1 MGCFLKTTSSHK
13 GEDAIKAKTVDNDKI
28 VFVNSTDDNKTVDNN
43 EYDTNM
49 VYPTGEKAPIQ
60 TSLQNLNIN
69 INVKYCDC
77 NDINTMVTDVDNYV
91 DYITFK
97 NPSISPLYIDTPSSE
112 KNNIAYSSI
121 DVYNRLNVDLPIDVM
136 ISVHS
141 ITIWNINE
149 VLSYIDI
156 DKEKISSYILSISI
170 DDDITSREWYPLTNI
185 EDNVY
190 KPMMTSADSL
200 YVNYIKEVL
209 RFNNKK
215 GIIKISMNIF
225 AYMED
230 EELVEIGNSE
240 IYFGTKINKNH
251 VKYCMYKNLY
261 YEMTNMKIANI
272 LIDVSYEHRIKE
284 VYDKEEKSEMITMY
298 PYIEYLYNDYDMKE
312 NKAMLS
318 DDKIRFNSVGDIAYI
333 DINEEQFDTLIDNCK
348 NDVDSVVEI
357 FMKIN
362 KRFFLYE
369 MINRISTMTMLI
381 NKKQR
386 RTISTIL
393 INKLRAMSIDDKA
406 NDLLFIAIIRCIS
419 FLSSS
424 LTNALNSSLI
434 KILIEKIIYHKSE
447 KVIYHVI
454 DLLSK
459 LLNDKSQIDN
469 EVDRLIQILI
479 FHLSSKV
486 QYTNILPVNILSL
499 LVTIIKKYQRSS
511 FLTSSLFIIVYKAKK
526 QCKKP
531 LSLLIQLYTMND
543 SEIDIDVLKKVK
555 KILMRHHSLIIIEP
569 IIALIKSHISIMTF
583 CEDLNII
590 NNIAVILTTIL
601 SYIKLN
607 ASTLPLH
614 NSIVICY
621 TTFRIINEVVNST
634 FRRVLYLNQIE
645 DKIIDVLFTLYSS
658 TPREDIQ
665 DRILSMRMIYYAMN
679 IAVDIA
685 VTFNDIDVNKA
696 KRMILLVKILQKND
710 NNDVNNNTS
719 KGFKDYYLRYKNMMI
734 KFLNIAIKVIK
745 DSNIVNTN

>member
-1 MGCFLKTTSSHK
+1 MGCFLKSTSSLK
-13 GEDAIKAKTVDNDKI
+13 GEDAIKAKTVDNDKV
-28 VFVNSTDDNKTVDNN
+28 VFVTSTEDAKTVDNN
-43 EYDTNM
+43 EYDMT
-49 VYPTGEKAPIQ
+49 YPTGEKAPIQ
-60 TSLQNLNIN
+60 TSLQNININ
-69 INVKYCDC
+69 INVKYCG
-77 NDINTMVTDVDNYV
+77 DINTMVTDVDNYV

-97 NPSISPLYIDTPSSE
+97 NPSIAPLYLDTPEE
-112 KNNIAYSSI
+112 KINIAYSSI

-136 ISVHS
+136 LSVYS

-156 DKEKISSYILSISI
+156 DKEKISSYVLSISI
-170 DDDITSREWYPLTNI
+170 DDDITSREWYPLEHV

-190 KPMMTSADSL
+190 KPMMTSADSS
-200 YVNYIKEVL
+200 YVSYMKEVL
-209 RFNNKK
+209 RFSNKK
-215 GIIKISMNIF
+215 GIIKIAMRIY
-225 AYMED
+225 AYLED
-230 EELVEIGNSE
+230 EQLIEIGNSDVF
-240 IYFGTKINKNH
+240 FGTKINKSH
-251 VKYCMYKNLY
+251 VKYNMYKNLY

-272 LIDVSYEHRIKE
+272 LIDVCYENRIKE
-284 VYDKEEKSEMITMY
+284 MSVEEKSEMITMY
-298 PYIEYLYNDYDMKE
+298 PYIEYLYNDYDMKD
-312 NKAMLS
+312 NKAILG
-318 DDKIRFNSVGDIAYI
+318 DEKIRFNSVGDIAYI
-333 DINEEQFDTLIDNCK
+333 DINEEQFDILIDKSK
-348 NDVDSVVEI
+348 NDTDSIVEI

-369 MINRISTMTMLI
+369 MINRISTMTTLI
-381 NKKQR
+381 NKKQKKMIV
-386 RTISTIL
+386 TVL
-393 INKLRAMSIDDKA
+393 INKLRYLSIDDKA
-406 NDLLFIAIIRCIS
+406 NDLLFISIIRCITHL
-419 FLSSS
+419 LSSLNS
-424 LTNALNSSLI
+424 ALNSSLI
-434 KILIEKIIYHKSE
+434 KILIEKVIYHKNE
-447 KVIYHVI
+447 KVIYYVI

-459 LLNDKSQIDN
+459 LINDKTQIDE

-486 QYTNILPVNILSL
+486 QYTNILPINILSL

-526 QCKKP
+526 EYKKP
-531 LSLLIQLYTMND
+531 LSLLIQLYTLSD
-543 SEIDIDVLKKVK
+543 SEVDIDVLKKVK

-569 IIALIKSHISIMTF
+569 IIALIKSHINIIKF

-590 NNIAVILTTIL
+590 NNIAVILTTTL

-607 ASTLPLH
+607 ASSLPLH

-634 FRRVLYLNQIE
+634 FKRVLYLNQIE
-645 DKIIDVLFTLYSS
+645 DKIIDVLFTFYAS
-658 TPREDIQ
+658 TPQENIQ

-710 NNDVNNNTS
+710 NNDVNSNNTS

>member
-1 MGCFLKTTSSHK
+1 MGCFLKSTSSLK
-13 GEDAIKAKTVDNDKI
+13 GEDAIKAKTVDNDKV
-28 VFVNSTDDNKTVDNN
+28 VFVTSTEDAKTVDNN
-43 EYDTNM
+43 EYDMT
-49 VYPTGEKAPIQ
+49 YPTGEKAPIQ
-60 TSLQNLNIN
+60 TSLQNININ
-69 INVKYCDC
+69 INVKYCG
-77 NDINTMVTDVDNYV
+77 DINTMVTDVDNYV

-97 NPSISPLYIDTPSSE
+97 NPSIAPLYLDTPEE
-112 KNNIAYSSI
+112 KINIAYSSI

-136 ISVHS
+136 LSVHS

-156 DKEKISSYILSISI
+156 DKEKISSYVLSISI
-170 DDDITSREWYPLTNI
+170 DDDITSREWYPLVHV

-190 KPMMTSADSL
+190 KPMMTSADSS
-200 YVNYIKEVL
+200 YVSYMKEVL
-209 RFNNKK
+209 RFSNKK
-215 GIIKISMNIF
+215 GIIKIAMRIY
-225 AYMED
+225 AYLED
-230 EELVEIGNSE
+230 EQLIEIGNSDVF
-240 IYFGTKINKNH
+240 FGIKINKSH
-251 VKYCMYKNLY
+251 VKYNMYKNLY

-272 LIDVSYEHRIKE
+272 LIDVCYENRIKE
-284 VYDKEEKSEMITMY
+284 ISVEERSEMITMY
-298 PYIEYLYNDYDMKE
+298 PYIEYLYNDYDMKD
-312 NKAMLS
+312 NKAILG
-318 DDKIRFNSVGDIAYI
+318 DEKIRFNSVGDIAYI
-333 DINEEQFDTLIDNCK
+333 DINEEQFDILIDKSK
-348 NDVDSVVEI
+348 NDTDSIVEI

-369 MINRISTMTMLI
+369 MINRISTMTTLI
-381 NKKQR
+381 NKKQKKMIA
-386 RTISTIL
+386 TVL
-393 INKLRAMSIDDKA
+393 INKLRYLSIDDKA
-406 NDLLFIAIIRCIS
+406 NDLLFISIIRCITH
-419 FLSSS
+419 LLSS
-424 LTNALNSSLI
+424 LTSALNSSLI
-434 KILIEKIIYHKSE
+434 KILLE
-447 KVIYHVI
+447 KVIYHKNEKVIYYVI

-459 LLNDKSQIDN
+459 LINDKTQIDE

-486 QYTNILPVNILSL
+486 QYTNILPINILSL

-526 QCKKP
+526 EYKKP
-531 LSLLIQLYTMND
+531 LSLLIQLYTLSD
-543 SEIDIDVLKKVK
+543 SEVDIDVLKKVK

-569 IIALIKSHISIMTF
+569 IIALIKSHINIMTF

-590 NNIAVILTTIL
+590 NNIAVILTTTL

-607 ASTLPLH
+607 ASSLPLH

-645 DKIIDVLFTLYSS
+645 DKIIDVLFTFYAS
-658 TPREDIQ
+658 TPQENIQ
-665 DRILSMRMIYYAMN
+665 DRMLSMRMIYYAMN

-710 NNDVNNNTS
+710 NNDVNSNNTS